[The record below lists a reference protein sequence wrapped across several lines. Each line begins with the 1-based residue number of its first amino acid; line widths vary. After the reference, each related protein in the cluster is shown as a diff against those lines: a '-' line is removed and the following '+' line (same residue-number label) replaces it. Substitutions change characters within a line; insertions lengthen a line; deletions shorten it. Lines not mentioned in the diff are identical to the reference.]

1 MGKSNRYI
9 VEIQSSNSRLDLYI
23 NDKIKIK
30 NLSDIIKNKRNYE
43 FLRFRGKG
51 IDGGYSEFEINKFK
65 CIFGNI
71 FNIVNIKFFYISD
84 HEFINEYIINV
95 IGKVAGNNYYLG
107 TVSIIDEF
115 IDSYLVHDDELPY
128 KVADYC
134 DNYCIRE
141 KDCSD
146 CPLAGINRWT
156 KTEERP

>member
-1 MGKSNRYI
+1 MGKYNRYI
-9 VEIQSSNSRLDLYI
+9 IEIQSSSPRLDLHI

-30 NLSDIIKNKRNYE
+30 NLSDIIKSKGNYE
-43 FLRFRGKG
+43 FLRFRGRG
-51 IDGGYSEFEINKFK
+51 MDRSYSEFEIDKFK

-71 FNIVNIKFFYISD
+71 FSIVDIKFFYISD
-84 HEFINEYIINV
+84 HEFIKEYIINV
-95 IGKVAGNNYYLG
+95 IGKVAGNDYYIG
-107 TVSIIDEF
+107 TVSIVDEF

-146 CPLAGINRWT
+146 CPLFGINRWT

>member
-43 FLRFRGKG
+43 FLGFRGKR

-65 CIFGNI
+65 CIFGNT
-71 FNIVNIKFFYISD
+71 FSIVNIKFFYISD

-95 IGKVAGNNYYLG
+95 IGKVAGNDYYLG
-107 TVSIIDEF
+107 TVSIVDEF

-146 CPLAGINRWT
+146 CPLSGINRWT

>member
-1 MGKSNRYI
+1 MGKFNRYI

-43 FLRFRGKG
+43 FLGFRGRG
-51 IDGGYSEFEINKFK
+51 IDGGYSEFEINK
-65 CIFGNI
+65 

-84 HEFINEYIINV
+84 HEFIREYIINV
-95 IGKVAGNNYYLG
+95 IDKVAGNDYYLG
-107 TVSIIDEF
+107 TVSIVDEF
-115 IDSYLVHDDELPY
+115 IDSYLVCDDELPY

-146 CPLAGINRWT
+146 CPLSGINRWT
-156 KTEERP
+156 KTEERL